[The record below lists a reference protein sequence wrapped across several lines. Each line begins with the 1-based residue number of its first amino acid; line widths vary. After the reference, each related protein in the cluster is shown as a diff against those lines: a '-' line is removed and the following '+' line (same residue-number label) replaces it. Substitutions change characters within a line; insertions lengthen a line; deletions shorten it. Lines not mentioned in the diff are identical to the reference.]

1 MAQHRIKV
9 PRSGQTSGTITVVE
23 WFVGEGESV
32 SAGGDLVA
40 VEVEKVDIVIPSPVS
55 GTLVSVLSHA
65 DDVVEA
71 GDVLCVIES
80 TDGTILPAA

>member
-9 PRSGQTSGTITVVE
+9 PASGQTAAQITVVE
-23 WFVGEGESV
+23 WFVKAGETISEGE
-32 SAGGDLVA
+32 DLVA

-55 GTLVSVLSHA
+55 GTLVSVFSQA

-80 TDGTILPAA
+80 ADGTRPPAR